1 MIDFSKI
8 LVLIPARGGS
18 KGIPRKNIKL
28 LDGKPLIAF
37 TIEAALNVFPSDCV
51 WVSTENEEISKVCKE
66 FGANVID
73 RPSSLATD
81 TATTEDVIKH
91 ALKAHDRT
99 IDILVLLQPT
109 SPFRN
114 SNHIQD
120 ALALF
125 SNDIDMVVSVK
136 KTSSNPYYVLFEEN
150 ETGYLEKSKKGNFN
164 RRQDC
169 PEVWEFNGAIYVINN
184 NALMLKSIS
193 NFTKIN
199 KYVMNSYESIDIDEP
214 LDWLVAEQYIK
225 LK

>member
-1 MIDFSKI
+1 
-8 LVLIPARGGS
+8 
-18 KGIPRKNIKL
+18 
-28 LDGKPLIAF
+28 
-37 TIEAALNVFPSDCV
+37 
-51 WVSTENEEISKVCKE
+51 
-66 FGANVID
+66 
-73 RPSSLATD
+73 
-81 TATTEDVIKH
+81 
-91 ALKAHDRT
+91 
-99 IDILVLLQPT
+99 
-109 SPFRN
+109 
-114 SNHIQD
+114 
-120 ALALF
+120 
-125 SNDIDMVVSVK
+125 MVVSVK

>member
-1 MIDFSKI
+1 MIDLSKI

-28 LDGKPLIAF
+28 LDGKPLIAY
-37 TIEAALNVFPSDCV
+37 TIEAALNVFPPGCV
-51 WVSTENEEISKVCKE
+51 WVSTDNEEISNVCKE

-91 ALKAHDRT
+91 ALKVHDRV

-114 SNHIQD
+114 SNHIKD

-136 KTSSNPYYVLFEEN
+136 QTSSNPYYVLFEEN
-150 ETGYLEKSKKGNFN
+150 DNGYLEKSKKGDFG

-169 PEVWEFNGAIYVINN
+169 PEVWEFNGAIYVINC
-184 NALMLKSIS
+184 NALILKSIN
-193 NFTKIN
+193 NFEKVK
-199 KYVMNSYESIDIDEP
+199 KYVMNSFESIDIDEP